1 MASREFTMTV
11 EETNDRSADLPELA
25 SGSPER
31 FGYSWDAF
39 NDLTRQQEEQFRR
52 WTSHLDPA
60 CDWRGKTFLD
70 VGCGAGRN
78 SYWPMTYG
86 AAGGLAIDVDERSL
100 AAARRN
106 LTQFP
111 TVDVQYASAY
121 EIPASDRF
129 DIVYSIGVIHHLDDP
144 QRALRNMTEAAK
156 PGGKVLIWVYG
167 YENMEFYVNVLNPI
181 RNALFSKMPLGLL
194 RLVAHLPTSAL
205 WLLLRLGFTPIEY
218 FRLLRTFPYKHLHH
232 IVFDQM
238 LPKIA
243 NYWTRAEVKS
253 LMEDCALTDIQLDWV
268 NEMSWSAIGTRAID

>member
-1 MASREFTMTV
+1 MTI
-11 EETNDRSADLPELA
+11 EETNDNSAEVTEIA

-39 NDLTRQQEEQFRR
+39 NDLTAHQEEQFRR

-60 CDWRGKTFLD
+60 ADWRGRTFLD

-86 AAGGLAIDVDERSL
+86 AAGGLAVDVDDRSL
-100 AAARRN
+100 AAARMN
-106 LTQFP
+106 LAQFP
-111 TVDVQYASAY
+111 TVDVRYASAY
-121 EIPASDRF
+121 DIPARDRF

-144 QRALRNMTEAAK
+144 QRALANMVKAAK

-167 YENMEFYVNVLNPI
+167 YENMEFYVKVLNPI
-181 RNALFSKMPLGLL
+181 RHALFSRMPLGIL
-194 RLVAHLPTSAL
+194 RALAHLPASAL

-218 FRLLRTFPYKHLHH
+218 FKLLRAFPYRHLHH

-243 NYWTRAEVKS
+243 NYWTRAEVKT
-253 LMEDCALTDIQLDWV
+253 LMQDSGLQDVRLDWV
-268 NEMSWSAIGTRAID
+268 NEMSWSAIGTKAVG

>member
-1 MASREFTMTV
+1 MTIG
-11 EETNDRSADLPELA
+11 ETSGDGAEIVALS

-39 NDLTRQQEEQFRR
+39 NDLTTHQEEQFRR
-52 WTSHLDPA
+52 WTTHLDPN

-78 SYWPMTYG
+78 SFWPMTYG

-100 AAARRN
+100 AAARKN
-106 LTQFP
+106 LNQFP
-111 TVDVQYASAY
+111 AVEIQYASAY
-121 EIPASDRF
+121 DIPASDQF

-144 QRALRNMTEAAK
+144 QRALRNMVKAAK

-167 YENMEFYVNVLNPI
+167 YENMEFYVKVLNPI

-194 RLVAHLPTSAL
+194 HGLAHLPTTAL

-218 FRLLRTFPYKHLHH
+218 LKLLRTFPYKHLHH
-232 IVFDQM
+232 IIFDQM

-243 NYWTRAEVKS
+243 NYWTRNEVKT
-253 LMEDCALTDIQLDWV
+253 LMEDSALRDVRLDWV
-268 NEMSWSAIGTRAID
+268 NEMSWSAIGTKAVD